1 MLFDLRQV
9 REGEWDMNPRN
20 GFCPAASRKGRNEQ
34 VKERGPAVKFPALKL
49 FGTRYGEGI

>member
-1 MLFDLRQV
+1 MLFDLRQI

-34 VKERGPAVKFPALKL
+34 AKERGPAVKFPALKL